1 MTCAVETWSSFF
13 FWMFYGSLAGLV
25 CINDNVLLS
34 TFYRRPVDDYFS
46 FLSQRSCCDPGWGI
60 AMNQSIRWNEVSLVS
75 FCGPVDGL
83 KHTLPYLIVVF

>member
-1 MTCAVETWSSFF
+1 MII
-13 FWMFYGSLAGLV
+13 LV
-25 CINDNVLLS
+25 
-34 TFYRRPVDDYFS
+34 
-46 FLSQRSCCDPGWGI
+46 SCLKGVVVIQDGGI